1 MSLPEIFDKF
11 KHLTIEEAEIQFK
24 EGLASIRA
32 FITLSGESEYTKLA
46 IEELN
51 LLELYIKLKRK
62 EK

>member
-1 MSLPEIFDKF
+1 MSLFDKF
-11 KHLTIEEAEIQFK
+11 KHLTTKEAEIQLK

-32 FITLSGESEYTKLA
+32 FIKTNGENEYTRLTL
-46 IEELN
+46 EELN